1 MEGEPSIWFEILII
15 LILVFANG
23 VFAMTEIAIVSSR
36 KARLEKY
43 AADGSD
49 GAKAA
54 LDLANDPT
62 PLLST
67 VQVGITLIG
76 IFTGA
81 YGGATIAQALV
92 VYLRPLPVVGPYR
105 LCLIALRVQRPSPSA
120 PCCCRR
126 AQSPRLFRPRS
137 GWQRLSMRFHRM

>member
-1 MEGEPSIWFEILII
+1 MEGEPSILFEILII
-15 LILVFANG
+15 FILMIANG

-54 LDLANDPT
+54 LELANDPT

-81 YGGATIAQALV
+81 YGGTKGLV
-92 VYLRPLPVVGPYR
+92 TLHDIL
-105 LCLIALRVQRPSPSA
+105 
-120 PCCCRR
+120 
-126 AQSPRLFRPRS
+126 
-137 GWQRLSMRFHRM
+137 